1 MPSASQRIFRLITT
15 STFVH
20 EPERFMVYFEQI
32 APQLGSPF
40 AIDPLLDFFS
50 TKDAEQ
56 VGVLQFQQNID
67 DYFQPG
73 DQLIIDHSRPAIIKS
88 AE

>member
-1 MPSASQRIFRLITT
+1 MPTPTQRIFRLITT

-32 APQLGSPF
+32 APDLGTPF
-40 AIDPLLDFFS
+40 SIDPLLDFFS
-50 TKDAEQ
+50 CKDAEE

-67 DYFQPG
+67 DVFHPG
-73 DQLIIDHSRPAIIKS
+73 DQLIIDHSRPAIVKS
-88 AE
+88 TE